1 LRASANLGGMP
12 GSFDQPARPVL
23 EPSPWVRRFGHL
35 IAPGS
40 TVLDV
45 ACGHGRHA
53 RWARAAGHPVV
64 AVDIDVTGVADLA
77 AQPGVEVL
85 RHDLE
90 SGDWPFACRAFGAI
104 IVANYLDRGQFDAW
118 AAALAPGGVL
128 LVDTF
133 GSGNEAFGRPRS
145 PAFLLAPGELLAAFG
160 HRLQVV
166 AYEAGIEALPR
177 LAVRQR
183 LCAVNSPVPLPL
195 IASAQYLLAG
205 SDATLAIPPQ
215 GN

>member
-1 LRASANLGGMP
+1 MP
-12 GSFDQPARPVL
+12 GSFDQPPRPVL
-23 EPSPWVRRFGHL
+23 EASAWVRRFGHL
-35 IAPGS
+35 IAPGT

-77 AQPGVEVL
+77 ADSGVEIVA
-85 RHDLE
+85 RDLE
-90 SGDWPFACRAFGAI
+90 AGDWPFAGRTFGAI
-104 IVANYLDRGQFDAW
+104 IVTNYLDRGRFDAW
-118 AAALAPGGVL
+118 AASLAPGGVL

-133 GSGNEAFGRPRS
+133 GAGNEACGRPRN

-166 AYEAGIEALPR
+166 AYEAGIEAVPR
-177 LAVRQR
+177 PAVRQR
-183 LCAVNSPVPLPL
+183 LCAVRGTAPVPL
-195 IASAQYLLAG
+195 AADAG
-205 SDATLAIPPQ
+205 A
-215 GN
+215 

>member
-1 LRASANLGGMP
+1 MP
-12 GSFDQPARPVL
+12 SSFDQPVRPVL
-23 EPSPWVRRFGHL
+23 EPSAWVHRFGHL

-77 AQPGVEVL
+77 ADPGSEVVG
-85 RHDLE
+85 HDLE
-90 SGDWPFACRAFGAI
+90 SGDWPFAGRRFGAI
-104 IVANYLDRGQFDAW
+104 IVANYLDRGRFDAW
-118 AAALAPGGVL
+118 VASLAPGGVL

-133 GSGNEAFGRPRS
+133 GSGNEAFGRPRN

-177 LAVRQR
+177 PAVRQR
-183 LCAVNSPVPLPL
+183 LCAVRGTAPVPLAP
-195 IASAQYLLAG
+195 AAAG
-205 SDATLAIPPQ
+205 
-215 GN
+215 